1 MKITPLEI
9 RQKTFEKAFRG
20 LDKDEVNAF
29 LLTLSQQWEKLQDEN
44 KELRFKLES
53 TTKEVQKMRE
63 VESTLY
69 RTLKT
74 AEDTGNNL
82 VEQATKEATL
92 QVREAQL
99 KSEQLLNDAR
109 LKARNIIEDAYS
121 QSDKAVT
128 EMQHEV
134 KALEQEHQRLESYL
148 DGLLR
153 DLSNLA
159 TDALEKVEK
168 NKAKPRPTLSSIL
181 ARAANIKVKRE
192 DIDRVYQDVPSA
204 TSQSN
209 TAPAPKNELVSIQTS
224 SEVKAIGDP
233 VQPIQPIQPIQP
245 EVPSPG
251 YEPYQPSQ
259 PEIPNPQTP
268 VPDVPAPE
276 IERPRPDI
284 PEIQPDRVEQPIPD
298 IEPIQPDTPEIQPPS
313 TQPGSFNHSVR
324 PALVREKAAA
334 GGSFFDEFE

>member
-44 KELRFKLES
+44 KELRFKLET
-53 TTKEVQKMRE
+53 TTKDVQKMRE
-63 VESTLY
+63 VESSLY

-92 QVREAQL
+92 QLREAQL
-99 KSEQLLNDAR
+99 KSEQLMNDAR

-121 QSDKAVT
+121 QSDKAVA
-128 EMQHEV
+128 EMQNEV

-148 DGLLR
+148 DTLLR
-153 DLSNLA
+153 DLNNLA

-168 NKAKPRPTLSSIL
+168 NRSKPRPSLSSIL

-192 DIDRVYQDVPSA
+192 EVDKVYRDVPSE
-204 TSQSN
+204 TS
-209 TAPAPKNELVSIQTS
+209 APDTVKNMEKLLTDKPI
-224 SEVKAIGDP
+224 EKKAEIEPMQP
-233 VQPIQPIQPIQP
+233 VQPIQP
-245 EVPSPG
+245 EVP
-251 YEPYQPSQ
+251 
-259 PEIPNPQTP
+259 NPQTP
-268 VPDVPAPE
+268 VPNVPAPD
-276 IERPRPDI
+276 IERPSPDI
-284 PEIQPDRVEQPIPD
+284 PEISPDRIERPIPD
-298 IEPIQPDTPEIQPPS
+298 IQPIQPDMPEIQPPM
-313 TQPGSFNHSVR
+313 TQPGTFSQQGR
-324 PALVREKAAA
+324 PVREKAMA

>member
-44 KELRFKLES
+44 KELRFKLET
-53 TTKEVQKMRE
+53 TTKDVQKMRE
-63 VESTLY
+63 VESSLY

-92 QVREAQL
+92 QLREAQL
-99 KSEQLLNDAR
+99 KSEQLMNDAR

-121 QSDKAVT
+121 QSDKAVV
-128 EMQHEV
+128 EMQNEV

-148 DGLLR
+148 DTLLR
-153 DLSNLA
+153 DLNNLA

-168 NKAKPRPTLSSIL
+168 NRSKPRPSLSSIL

-192 DIDRVYQDVPSA
+192 EVDKVYRDVPSE
-204 TSQSN
+204 TS
-209 TAPAPKNELVSIQTS
+209 APDTVKNMEKLLTDKPI
-224 SEVKAIGDP
+224 EKKAEIEPMQP
-233 VQPIQPIQPIQP
+233 VQPIQP
-245 EVPSPG
+245 EVP
-251 YEPYQPSQ
+251 
-259 PEIPNPQTP
+259 NPQTP
-268 VPDVPAPE
+268 VPNVPAPD
-276 IERPRPDI
+276 IERPSPDI
-284 PEIQPDRVEQPIPD
+284 PEISPDRIERPIPD
-298 IEPIQPDTPEIQPPS
+298 IQPIQPDMPEIQPPM
-313 TQPGSFNHSVR
+313 TQPGTFSQQGR
-324 PALVREKAAA
+324 PVREKAMA